1 MQDCIQIL
9 GGRSIYQ
16 AKVKQAV
23 RIYNF
28 VTSTSSRLNRD
39 KVHYRALFDKK
50 TALCQAI
57 DMTVYCDTGCA
68 NNDAGFNGFLYA
80 IHADGP
86 YGVPNFQSGFDITLS

>member
-1 MQDCIQIL
+1 MNL
-9 GGRSIYQ
+9 
-16 AKVKQAV
+16 
-23 RIYNF
+23 
-28 VTSTSSRLNRD
+28 D

-68 NNDAGFNGFLYA
+68 NNDAGFNGFLYS

-86 YGVPNFQSGFDITLS
+86 YGVPNFQYQCINVRTARPAVTWLRAPGMLQARFYQSLEI